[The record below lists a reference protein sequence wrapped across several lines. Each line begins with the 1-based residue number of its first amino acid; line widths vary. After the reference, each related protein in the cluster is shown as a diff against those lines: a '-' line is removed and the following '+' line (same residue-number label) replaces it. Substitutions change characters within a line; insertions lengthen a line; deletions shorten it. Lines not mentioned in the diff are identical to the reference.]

1 MSKNEFENL
10 KKHFDKETYGKIS
23 FSDSG
28 KDRVLMRLTSSNNH
42 KKKKI
47 PFVQKIVL
55 NAAAVAAFMGMGV
68 IVVNEVQ
75 ESPKAAV
82 SEKKNTP
89 SENKVVQEK
98 PEKTINASGGETT
111 NDKEW
116 VDRTVTENI
125 ENFDPK
131 NLKEW
136 IAVTDE
142 IYKAPLQEQYADD
155 PAHYYYISA
164 LVINGNLGFRYAAEG
179 VAIEKDLENLKAL
192 TDIVKEEHQKRY
204 AHLNIENENPFKYKD
219 QFKPASERLYQAHE
233 YTADLI
239 NDINVAINKEGIGT
253 NNGYAY
259 MLDGDNIKEL
269 ENFIKN

>member
-10 KKHFDKETYGKIS
+10 KKHLDKETYGKIS

-28 KDRVLMRLTSSNNH
+28 KDRVLMRLNSSNNH

-55 NAAAVAAFMGMGV
+55 NAAAVAAFMGLGA

-75 ESPKAAV
+75 ESPKASV

-89 SENKVVQEK
+89 SEKEAVQEK
-98 PEKTINASGGETT
+98 PEKTVNASDGETT
-111 NDKEW
+111 YDKEW
-116 VDRTVTENI
+116 ADRTVTENI
-125 ENFDPK
+125 ENFDSK

-142 IYKAPLQEQYADD
+142 MFKASLPDVHADD
-155 PAHYYYISA
+155 PAHYYYLSA
-164 LVINGNLGFRYAAEG
+164 SNVNGNLGFRYAAEG

-239 NDINVAINKEGIGT
+239 NDINVAINHDGTGT

-259 MLDGDNIKEL
+259 MLDGDKIKEL
-269 ENFIKN
+269 VNFIKN

>member
-10 KKHFDKETYGKIS
+10 KKHLDKETYGKIR

-28 KDRVLMRLTSSNNH
+28 KDRVLMKITSSNKPKN
-42 KKKKI
+42 KKM

-55 NAAAVAAFMGMGV
+55 NAAAVAAFMGMGA

-75 ESPKAAV
+75 ESPNATV
-82 SEKKNTP
+82 
-89 SENKVVQEK
+89 SENKNNPSEKEIAQEK
-98 PEKTINASGGETT
+98 PEETVNASSGEAT

-116 VDRTVTENI
+116 TDRTITENI

-142 IYKAPLQEQYADD
+142 IYKAPLQEQYIDD
-155 PAHYYYISA
+155 PAHYYFLSA
-164 LVINGNLGFRYAAEG
+164 LNVNGNLGFRYAAEG

-219 QFKPASERLYQAHE
+219 QFKPAGERLYQAHE

-239 NDINVAINKEGIGT
+239 NDIHVAINKDGKGT
-253 NNGYAY
+253 SNGYAY
-259 MLDGDNIKEL
+259 MLDGDKIKEL

>member
-10 KKHFDKETYGKIS
+10 KKHLDKETYGKIS

-28 KDRVLMRLTSSNNH
+28 KDRVLMKITSSNKH
-42 KKKKI
+42 KNKKM
-47 PFVQKIVL
+47 PFVQKVVL
-55 NAAAVAAFMGMGV
+55 NAVAIAVFMGMGA

-75 ESPKAAV
+75 ESPKASV

-89 SENKVVQEK
+89 SEKEAVQET
-98 PEKTINASGGETT
+98 PEKTVNASGGETT
-111 NDKEW
+111 NDKVW

-125 ENFDPK
+125 ENFDSK
-131 NLKEW
+131 NLKDW

-155 PAHYYYISA
+155 PAHYYYLSA
-164 LVINGNLGFRYAAEG
+164 SNVNGNLGFRYAAEG

-219 QFKPASERLYQAHE
+219 QFNPAGDRLYQAHE

-239 NDINVAINKEGIGT
+239 NDINVAINKDGKGT
-253 NNGYAY
+253 DNGYSY
-259 MLDGDNIKEL
+259 MLDGDKIIDL